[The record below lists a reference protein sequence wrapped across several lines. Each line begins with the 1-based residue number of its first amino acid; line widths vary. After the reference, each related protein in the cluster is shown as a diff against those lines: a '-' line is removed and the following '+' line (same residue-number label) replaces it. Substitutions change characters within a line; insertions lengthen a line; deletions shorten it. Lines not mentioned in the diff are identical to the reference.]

1 LLEELG
7 DLFHELIKRVELER
21 LVPPPR
27 ASGTA
32 SMNIMRALCLLSFGG
47 FHARAASNFVK
58 GMRVIEVRHVKLK
71 PQ

>member
-1 LLEELG
+1 
-7 DLFHELIKRVELER
+7 
-21 LVPPPR
+21 
-27 ASGTA
+27 
-32 SMNIMRALCLLSFGG
+32 MNIMRALCLLSFGG